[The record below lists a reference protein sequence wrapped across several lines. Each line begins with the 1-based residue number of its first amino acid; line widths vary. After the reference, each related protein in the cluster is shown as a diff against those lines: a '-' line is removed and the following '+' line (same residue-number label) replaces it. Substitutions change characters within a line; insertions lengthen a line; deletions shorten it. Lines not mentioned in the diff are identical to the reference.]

1 MLFLSVIVFKTE
13 LACRNINHNTANYIF
28 VNWTSFRAMIYFLYY
43 FDVPSIKKTEHIWLY
58 FIDLIKIFL
67 IFGNAINKKLHWS
80 F

>member
-43 FDVPSIKKTEHIWLY
+43 FDVPSIKKTKHI
-58 FIDLIKIFL
+58 
-67 IFGNAINKKLHWS
+67 
-80 F
+80 